1 MSDPKAPSSGAADHP
16 NRVFR
21 VGLLGHGT
29 VGSAFAELLPQHADR
44 IERLTGLRP
53 ELSGIVTRRSGS
65 FDEILDQSDL
75 IVELIGGIDP
85 TRSYLLRA
93 MEAGKHVVT
102 ANKQLLSQHGE
113 ELWDAARR
121 HGVQLRFEGAV
132 AGVVPV
138 IRVLQESLSGATID
152 RVHGIVN
159 GTTNFILTE
168 MARTGMTFAE
178 ALAEAQR
185 LGYAEAD
192 PAEDVDGRDAAAKM
206 AILARLAF
214 DTPVHLDQVRYEG
227 IEHIQPDDLEYAHE
241 LGLVLKL
248 IGTAERIDG
257 GLSVRVHPAFLYPRH
272 PLASVNGPF
281 NAVTVEA
288 EAITE
293 ITMSGPGAGGPQTA
307 SAVLGDVI
315 SAMIPPASTPPTSQV
330 LEIVGDVV
338 SAFYL
343 HLEVA
348 DEPGVLAT
356 VAQVLAEQ
364 AVSVKS
370 VVQRGLGEQ
379 ARLVMVV
386 HPVLESRFSS
396 AMAELARLDVLR
408 APPRSI
414 RVIEEEFG

>member
-1 MSDPKAPSSGAADHP
+1 MTASEAD
-16 NRVFR
+16 NRFR

-29 VGSAFAELLPQHADR
+29 VGAAFAALVPEHAARVEL
-44 IERLTGLRP
+44 ITGLRP
-53 ELSGIVTRRSGS
+53 ALSGVLTRSRGS
-65 FDEILDQSDL
+65 FDEILEHSDL
-75 IVELIGGIDP
+75 IVELIGGIEPARD
-85 TRSYLLRA
+85 YVLRA
-93 MEAGKHVVT
+93 MRASRHVVT

-113 ELWDAARR
+113 ELWDVARTE
-121 HGVQLRFEGAV
+121 GVQLRFEGAV

-138 IRVLQESLSGATID
+138 IRVLQESLAGARID

-178 ALAEAQR
+178 ALVQAQR

-192 PAEDVDGRDAAAKM
+192 PSEDVNGRDAAAKM

-227 IEHIQPDDLEYAHE
+227 IEQIQPDDLEYARE
-241 LGLVLKL
+241 LGLGLKL
-248 IGTAERIDG
+248 IGTAERIGDA
-257 GLSVRVHPAFLYPRH
+257 LSVRVHPAFLYPGH
-272 PLASVNGPF
+272 PLASVSGPF
-281 NAVTVEA
+281 NAVTVES

-315 SAMIPPASTPPTSQV
+315 SAMIPPASTPPTIGLLQLV
-330 LEIVGDVV
+330 QDVT

-348 DEPGVLAT
+348 DEPGVLAQ
-356 VAQVLAEQ
+356 VAQLLALQ
-364 AVSVKS
+364 GVSVKS
-370 VVQRGLGEQ
+370 VVQKGLGEQ

-386 HPVLESRFSS
+386 HPVLESRFAA
-396 AMAELARLDVLR
+396 AMEQIARLEFLR
-408 APPRSI
+408 APPRAI
-414 RVIEEEFG
+414 RVLEEEFG